1 MSEMLYGK
9 KQGSIHC
16 RSNVLPYRLPRL
28 CAVQCS
34 PSSLPTATTDVFVN
48 YTEVFSQRSAKD
60 VVLHCLYPVCKV
72 LMFVGL
78 VMSAERSSYVSM
90 ASSVG
95 TFAAFFADVEVS
107 EQDH

>member
-1 MSEMLYGK
+1 MLYGK

-16 RSNVLPYRLPRL
+16 RSNVLPYGLPRL
-28 CAVQCS
+28 WAVQCS
-34 PSSLPTATTDVFVN
+34 PSSLPTDVFVN
-48 YTEVFSQRSAKD
+48 YTGVFSPRSAKD

-78 VMSAERSSYVSM
+78 VMSAERSSYISM